1 MENLLSLQEEN
12 ILSIIQSNW
21 DEKKEKLS
29 VSDLVKLL
37 EEKPE
42 TKLSY
47 ERLRQIVESLW
58 EKGEI
63 LIDVKGNERL
73 IRPNHVTVNSRSHPT
88 SFRNL
93 TIVDKN
99 TGQPTQRIW
108 FSAYEKDGEKYLVIS
123 ESRYNGSWK
132 TTSNIIIPPEAMS
145 EGFGGLLEFA
155 KGLTK
160 SN

>member
-1 MENLLSLQEEN
+1 MENLLSLHEES
-12 ILSIIQSNW
+12 ILSRIQSHW

-29 VSDLVKLL
+29 IRELEKLL
-37 EEKPE
+37 NEESE

-47 ERLRQIVESLW
+47 ETLRQIIESLW

-73 IRPNHVTVNSRSHPT
+73 IRPNHVTINSKSHPIN
-88 SFRNL
+88 F
-93 TIVDKN
+93 KN
-99 TGQPTQRIW
+99 FTVIDEKTGQPTQRIW
-108 FSAYEKDGEKYLVIS
+108 FSAYEKKGKKYLVIS

-145 EGFGGLLEFA
+145 KEFVGLLEFA

-160 SN
+160 NN